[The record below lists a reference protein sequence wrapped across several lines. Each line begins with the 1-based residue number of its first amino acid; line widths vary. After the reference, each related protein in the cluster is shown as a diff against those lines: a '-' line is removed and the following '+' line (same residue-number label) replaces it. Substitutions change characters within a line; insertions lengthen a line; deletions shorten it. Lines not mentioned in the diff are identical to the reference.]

1 MQKTAL
7 ITGAAKRLGRELA
20 IALHEHGY
28 RVVIHY
34 NRSRDEAESLVGAL
48 LQKRPGSALAVGGD
62 LSHPDTPARLVDE
75 VRSVYGRLD
84 VLINNASHYEASSP
98 TDTTLGDWHAIMDLN
113 LRAPF
118 FLCNAALGL
127 LRATRGCIVNL
138 TDIYADRPQRG
149 YAVYCA
155 SKAGLVC
162 LTKALATDLAPD
174 IRVNAISPGPILWAD
189 NDAPEHRH
197 AVLASTPMQRLGTP
211 GDIAAAAVYLVNAD
225 FVTGQILT
233 VDGGR
238 ASHL

>member
-1 MQKTAL
+1 M
-7 ITGAAKRLGRELA
+7 
-20 IALHEHGY
+20 
-28 RVVIHY
+28 
-34 NRSRDEAESLVGAL
+34 
-48 LQKRPGSALAVGGD
+48 
-62 LSHPDTPARLVDE
+62 
-75 VRSVYGRLD
+75 
-84 VLINNASHYEASSP
+84 LINNASRYEASSP
-98 TDTTLGDWHAIMDLN
+98 TDTTLGDWNAIMDVN

-118 FLCNAALGL
+118 FLCNAAVGL

-189 NDAPEHRH
+189 NDLAEHRH

-211 GDIAAAAVYLVNAD
+211 GDIAAAAVYLVDAE
-225 FVTGQILT
+225 FVTGQVLT